1 MTSLQFAVAQEPA
14 QSSTSSPRGD
24 RGRAAEV
31 RTASGERVTLAVVA
45 EDGSSG
51 AVADWVIGQVFSAVK
66 GSRRGKHVGEVL
78 RHTLDASVKT
88 LQSESPGNAPLSCTA
103 AAVWRGSLYVSH
115 TGRSAGFL
123 VQGQEVRPLTGLGGP
138 RHGDPHTPWVES
150 TAMAGRP
157 LGRGDRVILV
167 SDGLLKSSPEDGRP
181 FLDPKAM
188 PEYVSGVPP
197 LQAARHLVSIAL
209 GRDAPDDLSV
219 VVVAAAGAARVKR
232 ERRGLRRWALALAA
246 VAVLA
251 LVLVAAAGAWFLWD
265 LLAGTASPVSDYG
278 YAVLIEGELQAEGQ
292 TEAVQRLEPLPAQL
306 TLTAQQDSSLRF
318 QSTFAG
324 GSDITAAAMYLRSGT
339 RVRLAAL
346 DRRSPDSQSA
356 EFPTQVDLLLGEILL
371 LRETG
376 ARDLRVGA
384 LGGYAG
390 LVGPGK
396 AALGVGLDVGGV
408 EIVCLI
414 GTCMFQPASGELA
427 LLFAGQRLR
436 PDEGSPQIYD
446 SGVHQE
452 WNRLCGG
459 CLSSP

>member
-1 MTSLQFAVAQEPA
+1 VTSLQFAVAQEPA
-14 QSSTSSPRGD
+14 QGSTSSPRGD

-51 AVADWVIGQVFSAVK
+51 AAADWVLGQVFSSVK
-66 GSRRGKHVGEVL
+66 GTRRGKHVGEVL
-78 RHTLDASVKT
+78 RHTLDAAVKT
-88 LQSESPGNAPLSCTA
+88 LQAESPGIRPLSCTA

-123 VQGQEVRPLTGLGGP
+123 VQGQEVKPLTGLGGP
-138 RHGDPHTPWVES
+138 RHGDPRTPWVES

-157 LGRGDRVILV
+157 LGRGDRVVLI
-167 SDGLLKSSPEDGRP
+167 SDGLLKTSPEDGRP

-188 PEYVSGVPP
+188 PEYVSGVSP

-246 VAVLA
+246 IVLLAVI
-251 LVLVAAAGAWFLWD
+251 AAAWGLRD
-265 LLAGTASPVSDYG
+265 LLPGTTSAISDYG

-292 TEAVQRLEPLPAQL
+292 TEDVQRLEPLPAQL

-339 RVRLAAL
+339 RVQLAAL
-346 DRRSPDSQSA
+346 DRRSADSQSA

-408 EIVCLI
+408 EIVCLV

-459 CLSSP
+459 CLSTP

>member
-14 QSSTSSPRGD
+14 QASPSASRGD
-24 RGRAAEV
+24 RARAAEV

-51 AVADWVIGQVFSAVK
+51 AAADWVIGQVFSSVK
-66 GSRRGKHVGEVL
+66 GARRGRHVGEVL

-88 LQSESPGNAPLSCTA
+88 IQSESPGHQPISCTA
-103 AAVWRGSLYVSH
+103 AAVWRGSLYLSH
-115 TGRSAGFL
+115 SGGSAGFL
-123 VQGQEVRPLTGLGGP
+123 VHGQEVTPLTGLGGP
-138 RHGDPHTPWVES
+138 RYGDSRTAWVES

-157 LGRGDRVILV
+157 LGRGDRVILL
-167 SDGLLKSSPEDGRP
+167 SDGLLQASPEDGRP

-219 VVVAAAGAARVKR
+219 VVVAAPGVVRVKP
-232 ERRGLRRWALALAA
+232 ERRDLRRVALA
-246 VAVLA
+246 VVSV
-251 LVLVAAAGAWFLWD
+251 LVLFAAAGAWFLWD
-265 LLAGTASPVSDYG
+265 QLAGTASSISDYG
-278 YAVLIEGELQAEGQ
+278 YAVLIEGELQAEDQ
-292 TEAVQRLEPLPAQL
+292 TERVQRLEPLPAQI

-318 QSTFAG
+318 QSTFTG
-324 GSDITAAAMYLRSGT
+324 GSDITATATFLASGARIHLASLDQRSAESET
-339 RVRLAAL
+339 
-346 DRRSPDSQSA
+346 A
-356 EFPTQVDLLLGEILL
+356 EFPTQVDLLLGEMLM

-376 ARDLRVGA
+376 ERDLRVGL

-396 AALGVGLDVGGV
+396 AALGVGLDEGGA
-408 EIVCLI
+408 EILCLL
-414 GTCMFQPASGELA
+414 GTCVFRPASGEPA

-436 PDEGSPQIYD
+436 PGEGAPQLFD
-446 SGVHQE
+446 SAVHQE

-459 CLSSP
+459 CLSTP

>member
-14 QSSTSSPRGD
+14 QASPSASRGD
-24 RGRAAEV
+24 RARAAEV
-31 RTASGERVTLAVVA
+31 RTASGDRVMLSVVA

-51 AVADWVIGQVFSAVK
+51 AAADWVIGQVFSSVK
-66 GSRRGKHVGEVL
+66 GTRRGKHVGEVL
-78 RHTLDASVKT
+78 RHTLDAAVKT
-88 LQSESPGNAPLSCTA
+88 LQSESPGNWPLSCTA
-103 AAVWRGSLYVSH
+103 AAVWRGSLYLSH
-115 TGRSAGFL
+115 TGGSGGFL
-123 VQGQEVRPLTGLGGP
+123 VHGQEVKPLTGLGGP

-167 SDGLLKSSPEDGRP
+167 SDGLLKNSPEDGRP

-219 VVVAAAGAARVKR
+219 VVVAAAGAVRVRR
-232 ERRGLRRWALALAA
+232 ERKGLRRLALAA
-246 VAVLA
+246 VAL
-251 LVLVAAAGAWFLWD
+251 LVLVVAAGAWAFWQ
-265 LLAGTASPVSDYG
+265 LLPGTTSPISDYG
-278 YAVLIEGELQAEGQ
+278 YAVLIEGELETEGQ
-292 TEAVQRLEPLPAQL
+292 TEGVQRLEPLPAQL

-324 GSDITAAAMYLRSGT
+324 GSDITAAAMYLRGGA
-339 RVRLAAL
+339 RVQLAAL
-346 DRRSPDSQSA
+346 DRRRAESQTA
-356 EFPTQVDLLLGEILL
+356 EFPTQVDLLLGEVLL

-376 ARDLRVGA
+376 ERDLRIGA

-408 EIVCLI
+408 EIVCLL

-436 PDEGSPQIYD
+436 PDEGTPQLFD

-459 CLSSP
+459 CLSTP

>member
-14 QSSTSSPRGD
+14 QASPSASRGD
-24 RGRAAEV
+24 RARAAEV
-31 RTASGERVTLAVVA
+31 RTAAGERVTLAVVA

-51 AVADWVIGQVFSAVK
+51 AAADWVVGQVFSSVK
-66 GSRRGKHVGEVL
+66 GARRGLHVGEVL
-78 RHTLDASVKT
+78 RHTLDAAVKT
-88 LQSESPGNAPLSCTA
+88 LQSESPGNRPLSCTA
-103 AAVWRGSLYVSH
+103 AAIWRGSLYLSH
-115 TGRSAGFL
+115 TGGSAGFL
-123 VQGQEVRPLTGLGGP
+123 IHGQEVKPLTGLGGP
-138 RHGDPHTPWVES
+138 RHGDPRTPWVES

-157 LGRGDRVILV
+157 LGRGDRVVLV
-167 SDGLLKSSPEDGRP
+167 SDGLLQTSPEDGRP

-209 GRDAPDDLSV
+209 GRDAPDELSV
-219 VVVAAAGAARVKR
+219 VVVAAAGAVRVRR
-232 ERRGLRRWALALAA
+232 ERRDLRRVALAA
-246 VAVLA
+246 VAVL
-251 LVLVAAAGAWFLWD
+251 VLAAAAGAWFLWD
-265 LLAGTASPVSDYG
+265 LLGGTASPISDYG
-278 YAVLIEGELQAEGQ
+278 YAVLIEGQLQAEGQ
-292 TEAVQRLEPLPAQL
+292 TEAVQRLEALPAQL

-324 GSDITAAAMYLRSGT
+324 GSDVTAAAMYLRNGA
-339 RVRLAAL
+339 RVQLAAL
-346 DRRSPDSQSA
+346 DRRSTGSQSA
-356 EFPTQVDLLLGEILL
+356 AFPTQVDLLLGEILMV
-371 LRETG
+371 RETG

-414 GTCMFQPASGELA
+414 GTCMFQPASGELV

-436 PDEGSPQIYD
+436 PGEGNAQIYD
-446 SGVHQE
+446 SGLHQE

-459 CLSSP
+459 CLSAP

>member
-1 MTSLQFAVAQEPA
+1 VTSLQFAVAQEPA
-14 QSSTSSPRGD
+14 QASTPASRGD
-24 RGRAAEV
+24 RARAAEV
-31 RTASGERVTLAVVA
+31 RTAASERVTLAVVA

-51 AVADWVIGQVFSAVK
+51 AAADWVIGQVFSSVK
-66 GSRRGKHVGEVL
+66 GTRRGKHVGEVV
-78 RHTLDASVKT
+78 RHTLDAAVKT
-88 LQSESPGNAPLSCTA
+88 LQSESPGMRPLSCTA
-103 AAVWRGSLYVSH
+103 AAVWRGSLYLSH

-123 VQGQEVRPLTGLGGP
+123 VQGQEVKPLTGLGGP

-167 SDGLLKSSPEDGRP
+167 SDGLLKTSPEDGRP

-219 VVVAAAGAARVKR
+219 VVVAAAGAARIKR
-232 ERRGLRRWALALAA
+232 ERRGLRRLALAA
-246 VAVLA
+246 VALML
-251 LVLVAAAGAWFLWD
+251 LVLAAGAWALWD
-265 LLAGTASPVSDYG
+265 LLGGTSSPISDYG
-278 YAVLIEGELQAEGQ
+278 YAVLIEGELLAEGQ
-292 TEAVQRLEPLPAQL
+292 TESVQRLEPLPAQL
-306 TLTAQQDSSLRF
+306 TLTAQQDSSVRF
-318 QSTFAG
+318 QSTFAS
-324 GSDITAAAMYLRSGT
+324 GSDITAAAMYLRSGA

-346 DRRSPDSQSA
+346 DRRGAESQTA
-356 EFPTQVDLLLGEILL
+356 VFPTQLDLLLGEMLL
-371 LRETG
+371 LRESG
-376 ARDLRVGA
+376 ERDLRIGA

-396 AALGVGLDVGGV
+396 AALGVGLDAGGV

-436 PDEGSPQIYD
+436 PDEGTPQLFD
-446 SGVHQE
+446 SGVHQV
-452 WNRLCGG
+452 WNLLCGG
-459 CLSSP
+459 CLSTP

>member
-14 QSSTSSPRGD
+14 QASPSASRGD
-24 RGRAAEV
+24 RARAAEV
-31 RTASGERVTLAVVA
+31 STAAGERVTLAVVA

-51 AVADWVIGQVFSAVK
+51 AAADWVVGQVFSSVK
-66 GSRRGKHVGEVL
+66 GARRGLHVGEVL

-88 LQSESPGNAPLSCTA
+88 LQSESPGMRPLACTA
-103 AAVWRGSLYVSH
+103 AAIWRGSLYLSH
-115 TGRSAGFL
+115 TGGSAGFL
-123 VQGQEVRPLTGLGGP
+123 VHGQEVKPLTGLGGP
-138 RHGDPHTPWVES
+138 RHGDPRTPWVES

-157 LGRGDRVILV
+157 LGRGDRVVLV
-167 SDGLLKSSPEDGRP
+167 SDGLLQTSPEDGRP

-219 VVVAAAGAARVKR
+219 VVVAAAGVVRVKP
-232 ERRGLRRWALALAA
+232 ERRGLRSLALAA
-246 VAVLA
+246 VAL
-251 LVLVAAAGAWFLWD
+251 LVLVVAAGAWAVWT
-265 LLAGTASPVSDYG
+265 LLPGTASPISDYG
-278 YAVLIEGELQAEGQ
+278 YAVLIEGELQAGGQ

-324 GSDITAAAMYLRSGT
+324 VSDITAAAMYLRSGA
-339 RVRLAAL
+339 RVQLAAL
-346 DRRSPDSQSA
+346 DRRGAESQTA
-356 EFPTQVDLLLGEILL
+356 EFPTQVDLLLGEMLM

-376 ARDLRVGA
+376 ERDLRIGA

-390 LVGPGK
+390 MMGPGR
-396 AALGVGLDVGGV
+396 AALGVRLDVGGV
-408 EIVCLI
+408 EIICLV

-427 LLFAGQRLR
+427 LLFAGQRWR
-436 PDEGSPQIYD
+436 PEDSSPQLFD
-446 SGVHQE
+446 AGVHQD
-452 WNRLCGG
+452 WNRLCGD
-459 CLSSP
+459 CLSTP